1 MKKMIPLAFAT
12 VMLAACT
19 SNASDSKVTETDL
32 LHRHFELV
40 SVDGVQ
46 VTKDQRQGRIPGIE
60 FGEKMRISGSM
71 CNGFFGQGELKAST
85 LTVEHLAST
94 QMMCADDSLNKWDFL
109 IGQVLKEG
117 AKITLN
123 QGQLTLS
130 NGQHQ
135 LVYTQKDWVK

>member
-1 MKKMIPLAFAT
+1 MKKLIPLAMAT

-19 SNASDSKVTETDL
+19 SATDSQVTETDL

-40 SVDGVQ
+40 SVDGVR
-46 VTKDQRQGRIPGIE
+46 VAENQRQGRIPGIE
-60 FGEKMRISGSM
+60 FGEKMHISGSM
-71 CNGFFGQGELKAST
+71 CNNFFGQGAFKAST

-94 QMMCADDSLNKWDFL
+94 QMMCADDNLNKWDFL
-109 IGQVLKEG
+109 IGDVLKRG
-117 AKITLN
+117 AKVTLN